1 MGQRK
6 RRKEALVIL
15 ELYIKLKAQGEVFII
30 KRRNMMKIFILN
42 LTQSIN
48 GIKKEGFLTKK
59 VENKK
64 HKNEDKLYEMELKL
78 VKQDG

>member
-42 LTQSIN
+42 LTQSLN
-48 GIKKEGFLTKK
+48 GIEKEGF
-59 VENKK
+59 
-64 HKNEDKLYEMELKL
+64 
-78 VKQDG
+78 

>member
-1 MGQRK
+1 
-6 RRKEALVIL
+6 
-15 ELYIKLKAQGEVFII
+15 
-30 KRRNMMKIFILN
+30 MMKIFILN
-42 LTQSIN
+42 LTQSLN
-48 GIKKEGFLTKK
+48 GIEKEGFWTKK